1 MPRPKIQPVI
11 WQPPKQSARPPRDS
25 LPALTVLH
33 VNGHGTEDVVLDDKG
48 HVFTGVVDGRILRL
62 TADGRRLDTVADT
75 GGRPLGLELYP
86 DGRLLACD
94 AAKGL
99 LLVDRASGEVEV
111 LVPRGSKLRL
121 CNNAAVATDGTIYF
135 TDSSSRFDLEHYTA
149 DLIEHSGTGRLLR
162 RDPDGSLDV
171 VLGGLQFANG
181 VALAPDE
188 SYLVVAQTGAY
199 RLDRVWLT
207 GDKAGTAEVLDD
219 NLPAFP
225 DNLSTG
231 SDGLIWLAL
240 ASPRDPLLD
249 QLHPRHP
256 AFRKAVWALPEQ
268 LRPKEK
274 RTVWVRAVDGTTG
287 RTVHEYYGTPP
298 GFHMVTG
305 VRERDGKVYL
315 GSLQE
320 RAIAVFTVP

>member
-11 WQPPKQSARPPRDS
+11 WQPPKQNTRPRDS

-33 VNGHGTEDVVLDDKG
+33 VNGHGTEDVVVDDKG
-48 HVFTGVVDGRILRL
+48 DVFTGVADGRILRL

-75 GGRPLGLELYP
+75 GGRPLGLELHP
-86 DGRLLACD
+86 DGRLLVCD

-99 LLVDRASGEVEV
+99 LAVDRASGEVEV
-111 LVPRGSKLRL
+111 LVPRGPKLRL
-121 CNNAAVATDGTIYF
+121 CNNAAIAADGTIYF
-135 TDSSSRFDLEHYTA
+135 TDSSSRFDLEHYMA

-181 VALAPDE
+181 VALAPDG

-219 NLPAFP
+219 NLPGFP
-225 DNLSTG
+225 DNLATG
-231 SDGLIWLAL
+231 SDGLIWVAM
-240 ASPRDPLLD
+240 ASPRDRLLD
-249 QLHPRHP
+249 QLHGRNPML
-256 AFRKAVWALPEQ
+256 RKAVWALPEQ

-287 RTVHEYYGTPP
+287 RTVHEYYGTPA

-320 RAIAVFTVP
+320 RAIAVFALR